1 MKRSVYHFLRNTK
14 VFSRLLLAFLII
26 ATVPM
31 AVVAMSAYSYY
42 SNLSNE
48 NIGSYVDSL
57 LNQSAKHIKSELS
70 RLESDAVNL
79 MSVPV
84 VQSFVTS
91 YPYLSHLERYQG
103 RKEITDL
110 VADRLSLLHHISD
123 VVFITNDYRHVI
135 PVYGGTGQ
143 RFDTRTVDMQE
154 LATQAAALNGKT
166 MYSSIYEYARSSPG
180 HFISRGDVIY
190 DRCGILLVKQFHH
203 SDSRIIAGY
212 LVIRVDESFFS
223 RLYQDIEIGEG
234 ATVNLIDRNGVVL
247 SSTDKQAIGKLF
259 VDANGNKV
267 TEQAHIQIKDQDMM
281 YLYYPVQI
289 SDLTAVA
296 VIPQGF
302 IRNDAI
308 EIASVISKIVM
319 ICIVISL
326 LLTLF
331 ITQSISRPLNQ
342 LTNKMQLVR
351 EGDFAPLPDDQH
363 RDELATVR
371 NIFNHML
378 RTIDR
383 LIGEIKDGE
392 REKAALQIKALTAQI
407 NPHFINNTLGSI
419 KLVASMQNATS
430 IESMV
435 ASLSNILS
443 AIMGKGEDCIPIRQE
458 LALLEDYMNLQQY
471 RSFDAIDYYTD
482 IDERI
487 LDSPIPRFTLQ
498 PVVENC
504 IVHGFSGIRQIGEIR
519 VEGKVLNNNVLL
531 SITDNGCG
539 IPSERITKLL
549 HEETDRDKQNRIGI
563 YNVDRRIR
571 LLFGEQYGLQI
582 DSDEGVYTRVEIRLP
597 LKGEGS

>member
-1 MKRSVYHFLRNTK
+1 
-14 VFSRLLLAFLII
+14 
-26 ATVPM
+26 M

-91 YPYLSHLERYQG
+91 YPYLSQLERYQG

-135 PVYGGTGQ
+135 PVHGGTGQ

-190 DRCGILLVKQFHH
+190 DRCGILLVKQIYH

-223 RLYQDIEIGEG
+223 RLYQDIAIGEG

-302 IRNDAI
+302 MRNDAI

-319 ICIVISL
+319 ICIAISL

-471 RSFDAIDYYTD
+471 RSFDAIDCYTD

-519 VEGKVLNNNVLL
+519 VEGKVLNDNVLL

-582 DSDEGVYTRVEIRLP
+582 DSDEGIYTRVIIRLP